1 MVFVGS
7 HEITSQQISKIPQST
22 EIGPHEIKRLQF
34 KVTLYTYTYTE
45 YAVSIKVYNVAL
57 TNVIELYLSNPSYI
71 SKRTKG
77 RWFLSQKWDPFQKLF
92 FVFCFSKFTSQIKT
106 YLKKPTSS

>member
-7 HEITSQQISKIPQST
+7 YEITSQQISKIPQST

-71 SKRTKG
+71 SKNDQRQMVFEAKMGSISETV
-77 RWFLSQKWDPFQKLF
+77 LCLLF
-92 FVFCFSKFTSQIKT
+92 FEIHFTDKN
-106 YLKKPTSS
+106 LF